1 MAALLDEREVEVG
14 EMNTWNELIALVDGW
29 AESRGIY
36 NASNPQAQLLKAVS
50 EMGELCDAEVK
61 GLAEDAKDGVGDVL
75 VCLIIYC
82 GMKNWS
88 IRQCLDMAYTEI
100 KDRKGRMLQGG
111 VFIKEN

>member
-1 MAALLDEREVEVG
+1 
-14 EMNTWNELIALVDGW
+14 
-29 AESRGIY
+29 
-36 NASNPQAQLLKAVS
+36 
-50 EMGELCDAEVK
+50 MGELCDAEVK

-88 IRQCLDMAYTEI
+88 IRQCLDMAYNEI

-111 VFIKEN
+111 VFIKES

>member
-1 MAALLDEREVEVG
+1 MAPFLDEREDKDG
-14 EMNTWNELIALVDGW
+14 AMNWVELIEAVDQW

-61 GLAEDAKDGVGDVL
+61 GLKMDAMDGVGDVL

-82 GMKNWS
+82 GMKNVS
-88 IRQCLDMAYTEI
+88 LRECLAIAYNEI

-111 VFIKEN
+111 VFLKES